1 MPTLETLRINGK
13 INLIDYPDPNEKVTE
28 RPRKPLNAF
37 LIYIKN
43 NRDEVLSGQ
52 GELEYTN

>member
-13 INLIDYPDPNEKVTE
+13 INLIDYPSPNEKITE
-28 RPRKPLNAF
+28 KPWKPLNAF

-52 GELEYTN
+52 GELEYSN